1 MNSVAQFNALDG
13 KIISKEDLLLIQQ
26 KALKEKQLE
35 VHKRITVLFV
45 NHPDAD
51 LFELKINPPAV
62 FRPSVE
68 PVKALAAPNIDFNPE
83 SLGIPYLSA
92 AQEAAL
98 IGTDPKS
105 LGKPV
110 TTNDIYDMVTQQIIS
125 SIEQNGDLIWYNGR
139 DQEGKK
145 DKSVFL
151 PMPINFG
158 SKKYYRGINTLLL
171 SMYATKVEKK
181 GYHTRKVKMI
191 TDDRLFWM
199 TFKQIEAAGAKL
211 KKGAVSMPAV
221 FYNWVF
227 KDGDKTIKEAEYYK
241 LRATYK
247 CGTKDSDAE
256 KCSDL
261 LKLPFLRYYNVYN
274 ERDIEG
280 IDFAAAREKLK
291 KEAAMVSIDTDV
303 EKIEAAEAIIN
314 NMPKKPVIVERHIG
328 RGQSPNYKPLTDI
341 VEMPQKEQYSNV
353 AIWYG
358 TAFHELTH
366 ATGHESRI
374 GRVGVTKF
382 DSFGSPQY
390 AFEEL
395 IAELGS
401 AFLNSESGILFHTLK
416 KNSAYIKGW
425 QNSVVGM
432 LKEDNKA
439 IFKAAGAAQKAADY
453 ILDRDAK
460 GIPAYLKNMVQRE
473 GKKENKDNGPLEGL
487 TVSEFKK
494 KYNIPNLYTHYENVL
509 ITRTNSDLAIDFY
522 KIGPDHFIGFAE
534 DGAVVNSMAK
544 GDKEEFIH
552 RHQRVYVIK
561 DDLAKVMKQLNDADF
576 EVTVY
581 DISKKEPKTKA
592 DASKKGKVTSK
603 YTYERFTADL
613 PPLKTI
619 ELSYR
624 GISFSEEKRAKSEV
638 KEWGDELVSIYNDK
652 LKKAEKK
659 DRVAEFHETFDLL
672 YPRFL
677 KRKLTI
683 ISRRSG
689 LLSTMITGG
698 SNFPVRSQKKKQD
711 SYHNALTDYI
721 DYANYFSDKLNKAI
735 FKSEAIKS
743 GESDTLEKLREKLAE
758 LQKNHEIM
766 KNANVAHREY
776 MKEKDISIFEKYGF
790 KTELINAIIE
800 SKTKPIASYSLTN
813 SLARIKDVEQRIK
826 IEEKRAER
834 YVGGNKSSK
843 YGDLEVIENVDENR
857 LQLVFEGK
865 PDENTRAV
873 LKSHGFRWSP
883 KNKAWQRQLTTNAL
897 YSLKRY
903 VLPELGIDPGLSAP
917 TAQNQDTISF
927 NKQILKAKKNGF
939 KPSQKFDL
947 GNSKEQLLSHLGK
960 KKIILLGATIKKAM
974 TKNDSHLLRWDH
986 LINLP
991 DRINNPLA
999 IFKSKTSGFV
1009 ILTELINEKE
1019 KPIMVAIHADETLKI
1034 NEIKSMY
1041 SRKNDKT
1048 YQNWENEGLLLFKDK
1063 KSDLLGRVFL
1073 GTIPNSPNKSLSTS
1087 KNTKISV
1094 NTKKNNPK
1102 RLGVVMI
1109 PTTPQPTI
1117 PNNNP
1122 VVPMVIEPV
1131 LEELSEAAPIAEKP
1145 SVKRPS
1151 NPYIQNVRDT
1161 KQIANNAQYFDLQG
1175 AFIDFT
1181 GKLEQKTDDSLVI
1194 TLDAPPGA
1202 GKTRSVF
1209 QFLNLAANGG
1219 MPSIFASLE
1228 EHPTSK
1234 IFHDK
1239 REMYI
1244 DPKNEDYID
1253 TIGELPPTY
1262 AEFLKLVEPYPII
1275 AIDSW
1280 NKVFETYKGIDF
1292 DRDLRKAFNG
1302 KIIVCIFQRTG
1313 TGGMR
1318 GGSKA
1323 GFDGDI
1329 ILEIVKA
1336 DNYMDSYVIARKN
1349 RYQDIPLNEIGY
1361 NFYHQ
1366 KVINPEMLHAHSG
1379 VPSEVLI

>member
-45 NHPDAD
+45 NHPDAH

-110 TTNDIYDMVTQQIIS
+110 TTNDIYDMVTQQIIA

-151 PMPINFG
+151 PIPINFG

-181 GYHTRKVKMI
+181 GYHTRKVEMI

-291 KEAAMVSIDTDV
+291 KEAAMISIDTDV

-353 AIWYG
+353 AVWYG

-374 GRVGVTKF
+374 GRIAITNF
-382 DSFGSPQY
+382 DKFGSPQY

-425 QNSVVGM
+425 KNKVVNI
-432 LKEDNKA
+432 LKDDNKA

-460 GIPAYLKNMVQRE
+460 GVPAYLKDVVKAE
-473 GKKENKDNGPLEGL
+473 KGKIIPKKESKNKSVATE
-487 TVSEFKK
+487 
-494 KYNIPNLYTHYENVL
+494 
-509 ITRTNSDLAIDFY
+509 
-522 KIGPDHFIGFAE
+522 
-534 DGAVVNSMAK
+534 
-544 GDKEEFIH
+544 
-552 RHQRVYVIK
+552 
-561 DDLAKVMKQLNDADF
+561 
-576 EVTVY
+576 
-581 DISKKEPKTKA
+581 
-592 DASKKGKVTSK
+592 KGKLSSK

-659 DRVAEFHETFDLL
+659 GRVAEFHETFDLL

-865 PDENTRAV
+865 PHENTRAV

-939 KPSQKFDL
+939 KPTQKFDL
-947 GNSKEQLLSHLGK
+947 GNSKEQLHSHLGK

-991 DRINNPLA
+991 DRINKPLA

-1087 KNTKISV
+1087 KNTKNSA

-1117 PNNNP
+1117 PNDGP

-1131 LEELSEAAPIAEKP
+1131 LEELPEAAPIAEKP

-1161 KQIANNAQYFDLQG
+1161 KQIANNAQYFELQG

-1244 DPKNEDYID
+1244 DTKNEDYID

-1262 AEFLKLVEPYPII
+1262 AEFLKLIEPYPII

-1336 DNYMDSYVIARKN
+1336 DSYMDSYVIARKN

-1366 KVINPEMLHAHSG
+1366 KVINPEMLYAHSG